1 MKYLSTILLLSF
13 FTIVYGQKLDKSTRI
28 LLKSKMDSIS
38 VDDQK
43 YRLQLM
49 LGELDKHKLD
59 SLNKLP
65 FNAFWDRVNKVGRK
79 EVGFSRQISD
89 SLWNIQNRL
98 DSLNANKFIEIINKY
113 GYPSYKRT
121 KSYTSSTI
129 SLHLIGKLYFDRLLP
144 LFTSEQQKGNM
155 PSDEFARWFD
165 RNNLV
170 SGKKQL
176 FGEYNSKYPCVDN
189 IIETNSE
196 RKKIGLK
203 PLKKN
208 NCK

>member
-1 MKYLSTILLLSF
+1 MKYLSTILLFSF

-65 FNAFWDRVNKVGRK
+65 FNSFWDRVNKVGRK

-98 DSLNANKFIEIINKY
+98 DSLNAIKFIEIINKY

>member
-65 FNAFWDRVNKVGRK
+65 FNSFWDRVNKVGRK

-98 DSLNANKFIEIINKY
+98 DSLNAIKFIEIINKY

>member
-1 MKYLSTILLLSF
+1 
-13 FTIVYGQKLDKSTRI
+13 
-28 LLKSKMDSIS
+28 MDSIS

-65 FNAFWDRVNKVGRK
+65 FNSFWDRVNKVGRK

-98 DSLNANKFIEIINKY
+98 DSLNAIKFIEIINKY